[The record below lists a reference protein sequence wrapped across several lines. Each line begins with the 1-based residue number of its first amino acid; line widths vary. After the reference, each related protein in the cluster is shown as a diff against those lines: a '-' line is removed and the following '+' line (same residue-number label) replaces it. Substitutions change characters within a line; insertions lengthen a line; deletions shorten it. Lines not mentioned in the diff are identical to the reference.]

1 MWKKKIC
8 VVVGGA
14 NGRGKSLVEE
24 YAGRRYY
31 IAFMDT
37 DKEHGKLLKEKIE
50 KNTEEKCSS
59 FTGMRI
65 VKRIWSCLR
74 EQ

>member
-1 MWKKKIC
+1 MEEKIC

-14 NGRGKSLVEE
+14 MAGKSLVEE

-50 KNTEEKCSS
+50 KDTEEKCSS